1 MAPTQSTYLYTGEGT
16 PDTTGW
22 PVSGFG
28 TVPTQPGEASK
39 PLYYSTL
46 DTPNADPFTTAGAGA
61 PGWELYTGPAQPI
74 AGSPLSTEQQTAP
87 TPSSEQSPTTPVEQS
102 PGGSPIEPSTAS
114 VSSQPD
120 IQPTPTS
127 DQGSGSELSSE
138 APTPSAEQPAATP
151 VAPEQP
157 PAPTLFL
164 LAASAVDHGPWE
176 SVAKFAELRVPANAP
191 EHALAALY
199 TVEGDQVPA
208 ELEEYTGPT
217 EPLPADDASA
227 EPLPVSPVPAAVIEG
242 IVYRGRNDDDVLTG
256 TFCRVIAGEFQ
267 GRYGVFTNTATITL
281 DGWPATVIVRTRDD
295 RDENIT
301 VNYAD
306 IRPAQAGGR

>member
-1 MAPTQSTYLYTGEGT
+1 MSPTQSTYLYTGEGT

-28 TVPTQPGEASK
+28 TVPTQTGEAPK
-39 PLYYSTL
+39 PLYYSAL

-74 AGSPLSTEQQTAP
+74 AGSPVQSGASTEQTTTSPSSAISHANGP
-87 TPSSEQSPTTPVEQS
+87 TPSNESATAPSVTDAASTSASEGGPTATTPA
-102 PGGSPIEPSTAS
+102 PP
-114 VSSQPD
+114 VS
-120 IQPTPTS
+120 
-127 DQGSGSELSSE
+127 
-138 APTPSAEQPAATP
+138 AP

-157 PAPTLFL
+157 PAP
-164 LAASAVDHGPWE
+164 SQ
-176 SVAKFAELRVPANAP
+176 PA
-191 EHALAALY
+191 
-199 TVEGDQVPA
+199 T
-208 ELEEYTGPT
+208 LEESPV
-217 EPLPADDASA
+217 EP
-227 EPLPVSPVPAAVIEG
+227 ETTSPVPPAVIEG
-242 IVYRGRNDDDVLTG
+242 IVYRGRTDDDVLTG
-256 TFCRVIAGEFQ
+256 TFCRVIAGEHQ

-281 DGWPATVIVRTRDD
+281 DGWPATVTVRTRDD